1 MLTSVLFR
9 QPFLQ
14 TEQTKLYQNF
24 SIFWAFY
31 FIYSFSLFFLDC
43 ICNFEVPT
51 HLYFCIVSADTK
63 NWQIR
68 KEDIPKGIEHAG
80 EGGFMPFGFSGV
92 MAGAAK
98 CFYGFVGFDCVA
110 TTGEEAK
117 NPQRSIP
124 VAIVLSL
131 VIIFL
136 AYFGISTVLTM
147 MWPYYLQVC

>member
-1 MLTSVLFR
+1 
-9 QPFLQ
+9 
-14 TEQTKLYQNF
+14 
-24 SIFWAFY
+24 
-31 FIYSFSLFFLDC
+31 
-43 ICNFEVPT
+43 
-51 HLYFCIVSADTK
+51 
-63 NWQIR
+63 
-68 KEDIPKGIEHAG
+68 
-80 EGGFMPFGFSGV
+80 

-147 MWPYYLQVC
+147 MWPYYLQVRPKIFLTATDVLKTVDRIKISFRSDTFIIELIFINHKIWLYKLFLLIF